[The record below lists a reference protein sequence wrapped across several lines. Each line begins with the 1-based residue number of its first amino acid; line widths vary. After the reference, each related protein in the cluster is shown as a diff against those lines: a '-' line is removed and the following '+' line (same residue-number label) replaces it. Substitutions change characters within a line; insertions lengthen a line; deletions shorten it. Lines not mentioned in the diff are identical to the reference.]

1 MARAW
6 LGRPRLKL
14 PTAQALLA
22 DQARTAF
29 SWLLVPGL
37 GLATRV
43 HLVPFQRRM
52 RVLVP
57 AGPLVEL
64 PTAHALPADVTATP
78 LRELSCAGPPGL
90 GLATR
95 VHLAPFQCR
104 MRVCCTPV
112 PGK

>member
-6 LGRPRLKL
+6 AGPPVLKL

-37 GLATRV
+37 GLATRA

-52 RVLVP
+52 RVLLP
-57 AGPLVEL
+57 AGGAEEL
-64 PTAHALPADVTATP
+64 PPAPALPADGAAQGARPARAPGPGPGPRRRAGRGPVRGEA
-78 LRELSCAGPPGL
+78 REAAGADKP
-90 GLATR
+90 
-95 VHLAPFQCR
+95 
-104 MRVCCTPV
+104 
-112 PGK
+112 

>member
-6 LGRPRLKL
+6 AGPPVLKL

-37 GLATRV
+37 GLATRA

-52 RVLVP
+52 RGLLP
-57 AGPLVEL
+57 AGGGVER
-64 PTAHALPADVTATP
+64 PTAHALLAEGAGTAGRAAGFP
-78 LRELSCAGPPGL
+78 GGGGGPP
-90 GLATR
+90 R
-95 VHLAPFQCR
+95 PPV
-104 MRVCCTPV
+104 PV
-112 PGK
+112 PGRERRTRERGCG